1 MMNSVALLFLIPASY
16 LLGSIPFGVLV
27 ARSKGVDIK
36 KEGSGN
42 IGATNVLR
50 TMGKGPAVVTLLG
63 DFLKGSA
70 SVLLCRVVLGGD
82 LFEGITGIAA
92 VLGHMYSVFLSMR
105 GGKGVAT
112 GFGVLAV
119 YSPVSAV
126 ISVAIWLLA
135 AFITGYSS
143 LAALT
148 AFIFLPFI
156 FSIAGSSASKVSFAL
171 VLAFLI
177 ILSHRENI
185 RRLLS
190 GSETRMGEKKR

>member
-1 MMNSVALLFLIPASY
+1 MMNSSSLLFLIPASY
-16 LLGSIPFGVLV
+16 ILGSIPFGVLV

-82 LFEGITGIAA
+82 LFEGITGISA

-135 AFITGYSS
+135 VFITRYSS

-148 AFIFLPFI
+148 AFISLPFV
-156 FSIAGSSASKVSFAL
+156 FSIAGYSAAKVSFAL

-185 RRLLS
+185 RRLLK
-190 GSETRMGEKKR
+190 GSETRIGEMKR

>member
-1 MMNSVALLFLIPASY
+1 MMNSSSLLFLIPASY
-16 LLGSIPFGVLV
+16 ILGSIPFGVLV

-70 SVLLCRVVLGGD
+70 SVMLCRVVLGGD
-82 LFEGITGIAA
+82 LFEGITGISA

-135 AFITGYSS
+135 VFITRYSS

-148 AFIFLPFI
+148 AFISLPFV
-156 FSIAGSSASKVSFAL
+156 FSISGYSAAKVSFAL

-185 RRLLS
+185 RRLLK
-190 GSETRMGEKKR
+190 GSETRIGEMKR